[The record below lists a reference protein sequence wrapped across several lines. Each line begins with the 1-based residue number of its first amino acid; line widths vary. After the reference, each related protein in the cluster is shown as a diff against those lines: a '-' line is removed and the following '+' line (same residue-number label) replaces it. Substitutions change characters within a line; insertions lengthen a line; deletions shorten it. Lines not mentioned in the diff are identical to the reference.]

1 MKCLKRF
8 LAVFLLCALFR
19 GACAQEVRF
28 APLNSA
34 GDALFLEEGVE
45 QTEAS
50 YRSANIFIQMQTQRI
65 DRSDVYIAHVYLRT
79 LECLQRSF
87 GGKGWGRGSEKVAEL
102 AQKCN
107 AVLALTGDNGQH
119 LKAGYVVG
127 NGEVLRGRGNNKRD
141 LCVLYTDGTMQTHYA
156 KVDHKLIAQQAAEGL
171 IWQTFVFGP
180 ALLDEKGKAFE
191 DFSYSDVR
199 AANPRAVIGYF
210 EPGHYCLVQ
219 IDGRGT
225 QSVLEPEKTNK
236 GMTLEQTAQLMESLG
251 CKAAYN
257 LDGGQSAS
265 MYFGSDIIST
275 PYHNGRA
282 VGDAIVICDVQETAA
297 HSEIY
302 EVSEFE
308 VTD

>member
-1 MKCLKRF
+1 MNPDINFSSVEERLFARAKESRTPIYGGFELTPYCN
-8 LAVFLLCALFR
+8 LACKM
-19 GACAQEVRF
+19 CYVRET
-28 APLNSA
+28 APGLP
-34 GDALFLEEGVE
+34 V
-45 QTEAS
+45 
-50 YRSANIFIQMQTQRI
+50 M
-65 DRSDVYIAHVYLRT
+65 
-79 LECLQRSF
+79 
-87 GGKGWGRGSEKVAEL
+87 
-102 AQKCN
+102 
-107 AVLALTGDNGQH
+107 NGQAW
-119 LKAGYVVG
+119 L
-127 NGEVLRGRGNNKRD
+127 D
-141 LCVLYTDGTMQTHYA
+141 
-156 KVDHKLIAQQAAEGL
+156 IAQQAAEGL